1 MLNKSESDLRCW
13 VGEKRREKGTKTI
26 RQRKE
31 KTKRKEGTRGETNQ
45 SARVVQACAAA
56 KSERKS
62 DKCARH
68 EVVDSFKLI
77 HNYPWQKEM
86 YWKTS
91 TNSARQKVG
100 GVETWKRAKT
110 EKKKKTATWLVQ
122 FFFLAFLLG
131 VVACDRRLPPDC
143 MLLLWTCGVGAL

>member
-110 EKKKKTATWLVQ
+110 EKKKKTAKKKKKSNVAGSVL
-122 FFFLAFLLG
+122 LLG
-131 VVACDRRLPPDC
+131 
-143 MLLLWTCGVGAL
+143 LLAWCCGL